1 MWRNN
6 PPADETENVAKQSAI
21 AKNVNPEN
29 PSNNHKM
36 KRLHNSVGRLHNSA
50 GPKKVKRAG
59 VPTYERREVIL
70 LPWPNLVSVQTSL
83 QLDNFLPSLFLPD
96 SSLQQV
102 RPVFLR
108 VLLHAHPVQP

>member
-6 PPADETENVAKQSAI
+6 QPAYLTENVAKQSAK
-21 AKNVNPEN
+21 AKNVSPGK
-29 PSNNHKM
+29 SKQLTTKM
-36 KRLHNSVGRLHNSA
+36 KRLHNSVG
-50 GPKKVKRAG
+50 PKRVKRAG
-59 VPTYERREVIL
+59 VYQHTKGEKSL

-83 QLDNFLPSLFLPD
+83 QLDNFLPSFFLPD